1 MLTIKTLQGTHRMS
15 TQDLLLAIE
24 EAVGNGETSFEI
36 EASGQHDI
44 GGPLWNREGKAL
56 RFHVTNPGQ
65 RVGSMCLDNTEI
77 LVDGP
82 APADVGWLNAGGR
95 IVVRGDAGDTA
106 GHCAAAGVIHI
117 GGRAGARSGSLMK
130 HDPLYAPPE
139 LWVLKNVGSFSFEFM
154 GGGKAVVCGYDCE
167 GLPSVLGERP
177 CVGMV
182 GGIVYVRG
190 AFSEDVAD
198 DLAVSG
204 LESDDI
210 AYLDA
215 GLETFLSAVGR
226 PELYAVLSDWSEW
239 RKIYPLTLGGHS
251 PGTDPMPMKAFRA
264 KEWIQGGIFSDVCR
278 DDFVVNATVAR
289 GLYRQRVPSWDNA
302 ACAAPCEFRCPASIP
317 TQLRYNLLRAGKVEE
332 AYKLVLDYTPF
343 PGSVCGG
350 VCPNPCMEGCTRGGI
365 DEAVQIGAL
374 GRCSIDVSLPR
385 PTGPTGKKVAVI
397 GGGVAGLSAA
407 WRLARKGHEVTVY
420 EADDRMGGKLE
431 QVIPRARLPHEIL
444 EKELK
449 RIEDMGVRFVTG
461 SLVDA
466 DGFQRLRRESDAVI
480 VATGG
485 HIPRVFPWPG
495 HERIVAG
502 IDFLK
507 AINKGENPRVGR
519 NVIVIGCGNDKLFT
533 LLCTKALDRA
543 DLLEDPRFDTNI
555 HRCENYAALKP
566 EIEKWSS
573 QHTIADCVAI
583 IDAAGVPVAP
593 INMLADVVNDD
604 HIANAREMFV
614 HLQHP
619 VIGDMIVPGNPVK
632 LMDTKP
638 EITKCAPDLGQDN
651 KEIYEGVLGL
661 SDADLARLKEEKV
674 I

>member
-198 DLAVSG
+198 ELAVSG

-215 GLETFLSAVGR
+215 GLETFCRRGQAGTVRR
-226 PELYAVLSDWSEW
+226 PQRLEQW
-239 RKIYPLTLGGHS
+239 RKIYPHLGGTFPWDRSHADEGV
-251 PGTDPMPMKAFRA
+251 PGQ
-264 KEWIQGGIFSDVCR
+264 EWIQSGIFSDV
-278 DDFVVNATVAR
+278 
-289 GLYRQRVPSWDNA
+289 YRM
-302 ACAAPCEFRCPASIP
+302 I
-317 TQLRYNLLRAGKVEE
+317 
-332 AYKLVLDYTPF
+332 
-343 PGSVCGG
+343 
-350 VCPNPCMEGCTRGGI
+350 
-365 DEAVQIGAL
+365 
-374 GRCSIDVSLPR
+374 SL
-385 PTGPTGKKVAVI
+385 
-397 GGGVAGLSAA
+397 
-407 WRLARKGHEVTVY
+407 
-420 EADDRMGGKLE
+420 
-431 QVIPRARLPHEIL
+431 
-444 EKELK
+444 
-449 RIEDMGVRFVTG
+449 
-461 SLVDA
+461 
-466 DGFQRLRRESDAVI
+466 
-480 VATGG
+480 
-485 HIPRVFPWPG
+485 
-495 HERIVAG
+495 
-502 IDFLK
+502 
-507 AINKGENPRVGR
+507 
-519 NVIVIGCGNDKLFT
+519 
-533 LLCTKALDRA
+533 
-543 DLLEDPRFDTNI
+543 
-555 HRCENYAALKP
+555 
-566 EIEKWSS
+566 
-573 QHTIADCVAI
+573 
-583 IDAAGVPVAP
+583 
-593 INMLADVVNDD
+593 
-604 HIANAREMFV
+604 
-614 HLQHP
+614 
-619 VIGDMIVPGNPVK
+619 
-632 LMDTKP
+632 
-638 EITKCAPDLGQDN
+638 
-651 KEIYEGVLGL
+651 
-661 SDADLARLKEEKV
+661 
-674 I
+674 

>member
-1 MLTIKTLQGTHRMS
+1 
-15 TQDLLLAIE
+15 
-24 EAVGNGETSFEI
+24 
-36 EASGQHDI
+36 
-44 GGPLWNREGKAL
+44 
-56 RFHVTNPGQ
+56 
-65 RVGSMCLDNTEI
+65 MCLDNTEI

-226 PELYAVLSDWSEW
+226 PELYAVLSDWNEW

-251 PGTDPMPMKAFRA
+251 LGTDPMPMKAFRA

-461 SLVDA
+461 SRVDA

-502 IDFLK
+502 IDFL
-507 AINKGENPRVGR
+507 
-519 NVIVIGCGNDKLFT
+519 
-533 LLCTKALDRA
+533 
-543 DLLEDPRFDTNI
+543 
-555 HRCENYAALKP
+555 
-566 EIEKWSS
+566 
-573 QHTIADCVAI
+573 
-583 IDAAGVPVAP
+583 
-593 INMLADVVNDD
+593 
-604 HIANAREMFV
+604 
-614 HLQHP
+614 
-619 VIGDMIVPGNPVK
+619 
-632 LMDTKP
+632 
-638 EITKCAPDLGQDN
+638 
-651 KEIYEGVLGL
+651 
-661 SDADLARLKEEKV
+661 
-674 I
+674 

>member
-239 RKIYPLTLGGHS
+239 RKMYPLTLGGHS
-251 PGTDPMPMKAFRA
+251 PRPDPMPMKAFRA

-278 DDFVVNATVAR
+278 DDFVVNTTVAR

-350 VCPNPCMEGCTRGGI
+350 VCPNRAWKGDRAASTKPSKRRAG
-365 DEAVQIGAL
+365 AVPL
-374 GRCSIDVSLPR
+374 MCSCPVPPAYR
-385 PTGPTGKKVAVI
+385 QCRRI

-449 RIEDMGVRFVTG
+449 RIEDMGVRFVIG
-461 SLVDA
+461 SRVDA

-519 NVIVIGCGNDKLFT
+519 NVIVIGCGN
-533 LLCTKALDRA
+533 AGM
-543 DLLEDPRFDTNI
+543 
-555 HRCENYAALKP
+555 
-566 EIEKWSS
+566 
-573 QHTIADCVAI
+573 
-583 IDAAGVPVAP
+583 DAAAGAYAMGAESVTCIDVQKPAAFAHEIAHIEALGGKLLWPVMTKE
-593 INMLADVVNDD
+593 ITDGGLITADGTL
-604 HIANAREMFV
+604 IS
-614 HLQHP
+614 
-619 VIGDMIVPGNPVK
+619 GDMVI
-632 LMDTKP
+632 
-638 EITKCAPDLGQDN
+638 ITIGESPDLG
-651 KEIYEGVLGL
+651 YLPEGVRKFR
-661 SDADLARLKEEKV
+661 DWV
-674 I
+674 IPG

>member
-190 AFSEDVAD
+190 AFSEDAAD

-278 DDFVVNATVAR
+278 DDFVVSATVAR

-374 GRCSIDVSLPR
+374 GLCSIDVSLPR

-420 EADDRMGGKLE
+420 EADERMGGKLE

-461 SLVDA
+461 SRVDA

-519 NVIVIGCGNDKLFT
+519 NVIVIGCGNAT
-533 LLCTKALDRA
+533 
-543 DLLEDPRFDTNI
+543 
-555 HRCENYAALKP
+555 
-566 EIEKWSS
+566 
-573 QHTIADCVAI
+573 
-583 IDAAGVPVAP
+583 G
-593 INMLADVVNDD
+593 
-604 HIANAREMFV
+604 
-614 HLQHP
+614 
-619 VIGDMIVPGNPVK
+619 
-632 LMDTKP
+632 
-638 EITKCAPDLGQDN
+638 
-651 KEIYEGVLGL
+651 
-661 SDADLARLKEEKV
+661 
-674 I
+674 

>member
-251 PGTDPMPMKAFRA
+251 LGTDPMPMKAFRA

-317 TQLRYNLLRAGKVEE
+317 TQLRYNLLRAG
-332 AYKLVLDYTPF
+332 
-343 PGSVCGG
+343 
-350 VCPNPCMEGCTRGGI
+350 
-365 DEAVQIGAL
+365 
-374 GRCSIDVSLPR
+374 
-385 PTGPTGKKVAVI
+385 
-397 GGGVAGLSAA
+397 
-407 WRLARKGHEVTVY
+407 
-420 EADDRMGGKLE
+420 
-431 QVIPRARLPHEIL
+431 
-444 EKELK
+444 
-449 RIEDMGVRFVTG
+449 
-461 SLVDA
+461 
-466 DGFQRLRRESDAVI
+466 
-480 VATGG
+480 
-485 HIPRVFPWPG
+485 
-495 HERIVAG
+495 
-502 IDFLK
+502 
-507 AINKGENPRVGR
+507 
-519 NVIVIGCGNDKLFT
+519 
-533 LLCTKALDRA
+533 
-543 DLLEDPRFDTNI
+543 
-555 HRCENYAALKP
+555 
-566 EIEKWSS
+566 
-573 QHTIADCVAI
+573 
-583 IDAAGVPVAP
+583 
-593 INMLADVVNDD
+593 
-604 HIANAREMFV
+604 
-614 HLQHP
+614 
-619 VIGDMIVPGNPVK
+619 
-632 LMDTKP
+632 
-638 EITKCAPDLGQDN
+638 
-651 KEIYEGVLGL
+651 
-661 SDADLARLKEEKV
+661 
-674 I
+674 